1 MKTFILSSP
10 IGRPLSAAQLAKAL
24 FVSVL
29 LFYSVPIVAADGVTV
44 KNEGAL
50 AAKNLPRIT
59 RLPAANRMQ
68 IAIGLQLRN
77 LPALTNLLHELYS
90 RTSTNFHQ
98 FLTPEQFTER
108 FGPSESDY
116 RSAIQFATSNGLQV
130 VRTFGNRAHLE
141 VLGTVANIERVFGVT
156 LGTYHHPTE
165 NREFYAPDVEP
176 SADASLSVLYIQ
188 GLDNFFIPRPSS
200 LIEYKRGVQ
209 PNTGS
214 GTNGLYLGADF
225 RNAYAPGVSL
235 NGAGQVVGLVEF
247 DGYTPSDIT
256 KYQNLAGISPHVP
269 VVPLTV
275 DGVSNVAGANN
286 DEVCLDIEVAIA
298 MAPSLNQVNVY
309 EGLFDTSIMN
319 EIASPTEGEPLPKQ
333 VSCSWGIGGDSA
345 IQNALFQL
353 AIQGQ
358 SFYYACGDFGAYPTQ
373 TNPGNVVQNYM
384 TTVGGTILF
393 MNGSGAS
400 WESEIVWNDGN
411 PTGKDITGGGIL
423 INVPIPA
430 YQAGVN
436 MSSNGGSTKWRNIPD
451 VAMCAQSVEIVDTQ
465 TFTNGNPSIPGH
477 VQGVGGTS
485 ASAPLWAGFTALINQ
500 QAVSEG
506 KPTLGFANPAI
517 YDISE
522 SPRYNAGFHDIT
534 VGANTNAVSPSLYF
548 AQPGYDL
555 CTGWGS
561 PAGQNLINFLA
572 GLSGPVFVDFNYTGS
587 IQNGNFTTPFKTL
600 AGGTNAVSDFGT
612 IFIKT
617 AGSSSETMTI
627 SKPMTITAIDGGST
641 VGH

>member
-1 MKTFILSSP
+1 MKTLILSLP
-10 IGRPLSAAQLAKAL
+10 IRRPLSAAQLTKAL
-24 FVSVL
+24 FVSPL
-29 LFYSVPIVAADGVTV
+29 LFSSVAILAADRSTV

-50 AAKNLPRIT
+50 AVKNLPRIT
-59 RLPAANRMQ
+59 RLPATSRMQ

-77 LPALTNLLHELYS
+77 LPALTNLLHDLYS

-98 FLTPEQFTER
+98 FLTPEQFSER
-108 FGPSESDY
+108 FGPSESNY

-141 VLGTVANIERVFGVT
+141 VSGTVADIERAFGVT

-176 SADASLSVLYIQ
+176 SVDASLSALYIQ

-200 LIEYKRGVQ
+200 LTEYKPGVE

-214 GTNGLYLGADF
+214 GTNGLYLGTDF

-247 DGYTPSDIT
+247 DGYTPSDIS
-256 KYQNLAGISPHVP
+256 KYQNLAGISPHVS

-309 EGLFDTSIMN
+309 EGLFDTSVMN
-319 EIASPTEGEPLPKQ
+319 EIASPTEGEPLPQQ

-373 TNPGNVVQNYM
+373 TNSGNVVQNYM
-384 TTVGGTILF
+384 TTVGGTILS
-393 MNGSGAS
+393 MNGAGAS
-400 WESEIVWNDGN
+400 WESETVWNDGN
-411 PTGKDITGGGIL
+411 PTGKDITGGGIF
-423 INVPIPA
+423 INVSIPD

-477 VQGVGGTS
+477 VHGVGGTS
-485 ASAPLWAGFTALINQ
+485 ASAPLWAGFTALVNQ

-517 YDISE
+517 YDISQ

-561 PAGQNLINFLA
+561 PTGQNLINFLA

-617 AGSSSETMTI
+617 SGSSSEIMTI
-627 SKPMTITAIDGGST
+627 NKPMTITAIDGGAT
-641 VGH
+641 IGH